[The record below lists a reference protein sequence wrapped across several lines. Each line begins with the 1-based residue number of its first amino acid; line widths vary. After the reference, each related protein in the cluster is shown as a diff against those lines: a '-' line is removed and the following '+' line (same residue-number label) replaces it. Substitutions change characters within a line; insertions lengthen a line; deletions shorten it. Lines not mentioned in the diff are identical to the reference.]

1 MKNAPNKSISN
12 HTDSSASTEA
22 EELGRLLGVIAHEIK
37 NPLSTIKVNL
47 RLIDEQLQQGDS
59 SDVQQRLERARRK
72 LAIIEKEAGRLEQIL
87 DSFLRYA
94 DGTKPCLSPV
104 DINSIV
110 SDMVDFFLPQATSHS
125 ITMRQC
131 LHKEPLICPV
141 DAGTLKQALLNLFIN
156 SQQAISSGGELMV
169 RTARAG
175 QYACGELVES
185 AQIQISDTGKGIPPE
200 RLTHIFEP
208 YQSSR
213 PDGAGLGLA
222 TVKKIIESHNGT
234 IAVVSEQGKGTA
246 FTISLPL
253 SIAGAE
259 GAER

>member
-169 RTARAG
+169 RTARAA
-175 QYACGELVES
+175 QY

-200 RLTHIFEP
+200 RLAHIFEP

-213 PDGAGLGLA
+213 PNGTGLGLA
-222 TVKKIIESHNGT
+222 TVKKIIESHNGN
-234 IAVVSEQGKGTA
+234 ISVVSEPGKGTA

-259 GAER
+259 GDDR